1 MVFMTFD
8 EILSGVKDEIAE
20 TLNLEKSAIANQQ
33 LLVADL
39 GAESIDFIDLTFR
52 LEKRF
57 KIEIPEGELFESA
70 EQSSTTLTVNSV
82 AQYILGRLPAKP

>member
-1 MVFMTFD
+1 MTFE
-8 EILSGVKDEIAE
+8 EILQGVKEETAGALGIEPAEISE
-20 TLNLEKSAIANQQ
+20 TH

-57 KIEIPEGELFESA
+57 HFDIPEGELFESSA
-70 EQSSTTLTVNSV
+70 TPASQLNVRSV
-82 AQYILGRLPAKP
+82 AEYIQKLQP

>member
-1 MVFMTFD
+1 MTFD

-20 TLNLEKSAIANQQ
+20 TLNLEPHEISEGT

-52 LEKRF
+52 LETRF
-57 KIEIPEGELFESA
+57 KLNIPEGELFESA
-70 EQSSTTLTVNSV
+70 EHPAATLTVKSV
-82 AQYILGRLPAKP
+82 AEYIFNRL